1 MSYTDIILA
10 ALEVNDTATLLKI
23 ANELDTMDG
32 ALAAE
37 CCEFSP
43 YYSQSVA
50 DDVARAQSI
59 CNGPLVTNA
68 IIASLL
74 G

>member
-32 ALAAE
+32 ART
-37 CCEFSP
+37 
-43 YYSQSVA
+43 A
-50 DDVARAQSI
+50 DKNTTKRVGS
-59 CNGPLVTNA
+59 GPR
-68 IIASLL
+68 
-74 G
+74 